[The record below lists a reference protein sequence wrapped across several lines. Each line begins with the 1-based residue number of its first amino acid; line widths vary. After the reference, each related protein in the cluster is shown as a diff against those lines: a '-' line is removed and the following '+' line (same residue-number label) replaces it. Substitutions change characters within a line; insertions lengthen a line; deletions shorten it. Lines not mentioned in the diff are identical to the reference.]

1 MKKYH
6 VAVEKYPNTSALSMF
21 GSPFGF
27 SAIYF
32 EVKAEPPI
40 SAQLLYEAINK
51 DRDEKHKTGNV
62 IAWSEII
69 EQQ

>member
-6 VAVEKYPNTSALSMF
+6 VAVEKYPDTSALSMF

-27 SAIYF
+27 SALYF
-32 EVKAEPPI
+32 EVTIEPPI
-40 SAQLLYEAINK
+40 TAQRLYDAINK
-51 DRDEKHKTGNV
+51 DQKHKTGNV

-69 EQQ
+69 EQ

>member
-6 VAVEKYPNTSALSMF
+6 VAVEQYPDTSIHSMF

-27 SAIYF
+27 SALYF
-32 EVKAEPPI
+32 EVTIEPPI
-40 SAQLLYEAINK
+40 TAQRLYDAINK

-69 EQQ
+69 EQ

>member
-1 MKKYH
+1 
-6 VAVEKYPNTSALSMF
+6 MF

-27 SAIYF
+27 SVIYF

-69 EQQ
+69 EQ